1 MSSLNI
7 IVTEDNSTI
16 NALLEGQINEDSDF
30 TSFENLKGDKLI
42 LNLRNVTHINSCGIR
57 DWVEIQKKYFN
68 FSKVI
73 YQECPQVIIEQMNI
87 VSGFI
92 HANGE
97 IESFYAPYYN
107 EEKDEE
113 VKILLTP
120 SEVSNSKAPS
130 KKDADGNELEF
141 DDIEIQ
147 YFSFL
152 KK

>member
-1 MSSLNI
+1 MSSLNV
-7 IVTEDNSTI
+7 IVTEDGSNTKVV
-16 NALLEGQINEDSDF
+16 LEGQINEDSDF
-30 TSFENLKGDKLI
+30 SALESLKGDTLI
-42 LNLRNVTHINSCGIR
+42 LNFKNVTHINSCGIR
-57 DWVEIQKKYFN
+57 DWVEVQKKSFQFN
-68 FSKVI
+68 KVI

-92 HANGE
+92 HKNGE

-107 EEKDEE
+107 EAKDEE

-120 SEVSNSKAPS
+120 AEVVGSKAPL
-130 KKDADGNELEF
+130 KKDQDGNELEF
-141 DDIEIQ
+141 DDIEVQ

>member
-1 MSSLNI
+1 MSSLNV
-7 IVTEDNSTI
+7 IVTKDDSGTKVV
-16 NALLEGQINEDSDF
+16 LEGQINEDSDF
-30 TSFENLKGDKLI
+30 SALENLKGDTLI
-42 LNLRNVTHINSCGIR
+42 LNLKNITHINSCGIR
-57 DWVEIQKKYFN
+57 DWVEVQKNSFQFN
-68 FSKVI
+68 KVI

-92 HANGE
+92 HKNGS

-107 EEKDEE
+107 EAKDEE

-120 SEVSNSKAPS
+120 DEVVSSKAPV
-130 KKDADGNELEF
+130 KKDQDGNELEF
-141 DDIEIQ
+141 DDIEVQ